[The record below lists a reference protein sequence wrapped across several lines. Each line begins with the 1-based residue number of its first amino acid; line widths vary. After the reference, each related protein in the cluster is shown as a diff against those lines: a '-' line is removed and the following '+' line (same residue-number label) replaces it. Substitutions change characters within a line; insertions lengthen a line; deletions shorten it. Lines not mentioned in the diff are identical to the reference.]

1 MYCAKC
7 GSQLVASANYCH
19 VCGTKVG
26 GAQAQAPRSAT
37 PVYEVCEIKW
47 IMTKSGGLFGLPTWQ
62 WIAEA
67 NGPKGKYNVAVSAEF
82 KAPSWIHSGN
92 GPDHHDAETKAAMD
106 RVVADLLSTGWEPI
120 SMGDSGRER
129 PSFRRQAT

>member
-37 PVYEVCEIKW
+37 PAYEVCEINW
-47 IMTKSGGLFGLPTWQ
+47 IVIHHGGLFGNPTWQ

-67 NGPKGKYNVAVSAEF
+67 NGPNGAYNAAVSVKFSAPAE
-82 KAPSWIHSGN
+82 IQSGD
-92 GPDHHDAETKAAMD
+92 GPDRRYAETKAAMD

-120 SMGDSGRER
+120 SMGDGGKKR
-129 PSFRRQAT
+129 PSFRRRVN